1 MAGFVGRALYQEYL
15 LRRAALEQTHTQT
28 GPRAEQPL
36 AATKP
41 ARYSAL
47 HGVTADTG
55 GRLHRIVRDLNRNTI
70 DSIGQNMAKWGLSQH
85 PTHARKRSPAHAT
98 HALQRVLASPAS
110 QHVPPVLRTGLQ
122 GDIRDQLF
130 LESISVYMTL

>member
-1 MAGFVGRALYQEYL
+1 MLSSMLTRGSGSSDV
-15 LRRAALEQTHTQT
+15 
-28 GPRAEQPL
+28 
-36 AATKP
+36 
-41 ARYSAL
+41 
-47 HGVTADTG
+47 VTY
-55 GRLHRIVRDLNRNTI
+55 
-70 DSIGQNMAKWGLSQH
+70 GQNMAKWGLSQH

-130 LESISVYMTL
+130 LGSISVYMTLWSGVHSHGLDRFNVMTLFVFFFC